1 MKLYIAGPMTG
12 LPDFNRPAF
21 CKAAEELR
29 AQGYEVANPAELEG
43 DDRDPWDL
51 WVRKAL
57 ALMLTCDAVV
67 FLPGW
72 RLSRGARLEHLVADE
87 LGMRQYAYARGTL
100 IPLN

>member
-1 MKLYIAGPMTG
+1 MRLYLSGPMTG
-12 LPDFNRPAF
+12 LPEFNRPAF
-21 CKAAEELR
+21 RAAAKQLR
-29 AQGYEVANPAELEG
+29 DHGYKVASPAELEG
-43 DDRDPWDL
+43 DDQDPWEM

-87 LGMRQYAYARGTL
+87 LGMQQYAYARGTL
-100 IPLN
+100 IPLG